1 VDDFSIVRYEKN
13 NYSVPT
19 RYIRKEVTIKGY
31 ADEVFILYEGK
42 PIATYQRSYGSGNTQ
57 YRLEHYIDLLE
68 RKSRAVFNAKPV
80 RDNITKELLD
90 WGKIL
95 PGGNKEMVKLLRLC
109 LDYGEDKILSI
120 KRSIPSH
127 IIPTVDIVR
136 SCLNEPLETPVIYL
150 NQDIEV
156 LETDLTKYD
165 RKFGVVK

>member
-1 VDDFSIVRYEKN
+1 VK
-13 NYSVPT
+13 
-19 RYIRKEVTIKGY
+19 
-31 ADEVFILYEGK
+31 
-42 PIATYQRSYGSGNTQ
+42 
-57 YRLEHYIDLLE
+57 YRPCQH
-68 RKSRAVFNAKPV
+68 
-80 RDNITKELLD
+80 ITKELLD